1 MRHTL
6 GSQPRREDI
15 VTCCSG
21 RVTGNLPGGTGSPCT
36 DKQQGA
42 CSLLPPQDGAPSFL
56 PQLHSLRAQMSGG
69 STDDW
74 DHGSQHLFLQQGLAW
89 QCMRALYR

>member
-6 GSQPRREDI
+6 GSQPRRKDVI
-15 VTCCSG
+15 MCCSG
-21 RVTGNLPGGTGSPCT
+21 RVTGNSQEEQGHPV
-36 DKQQGA
+36 QQGA
-42 CSLLPPQDGAPSFL
+42 CSLLPPHNGAPSFL

-89 QCMRALYR
+89 QGMRALCR